1 MVALVS
7 AKFHYTDGTRPNKTL
22 SETRVVDPAK
32 TRQSLR
38 TCRKPGSPTN
48 SGRARLVEFGFTA
61 RAVNGSLGLRRY
73 KNSVFVHGL

>member
-22 SETRVVDPAK
+22 SETRV
-32 TRQSLR
+32 S
-38 TCRKPGSPTN
+38 TN

-73 KNSVFVHGL
+73 KNSVFVHGLWICHQEAPVM